1 WRDLGASIERV
12 ALGFGIALVLALLI
26 GSLVGGSRVVE
37 RALDPTLQAIRA
49 VPSLAWVPLI
59 LLWLGIGEAAKITL
73 VAIGAFFPIYVALVS
88 GIHGV
93 DRKLVEVGTIF
104 GLSRTALI
112 TRVLVPATLPQLLV
126 GARIGLTQA
135 WLFLVAA
142 ELLAAT
148 NGLGFLLTDGQQTSR
163 TDEILVAILLFAMCG
178 KLSETGMR
186 ALERR
191 LVGWTDTVPAQWR
204 FAGAPTDRKAPRR
217 AFAGCARPTE
227 RISSSTASISMSRAG
242 SASPCSVRAVA
253 ASRPCCAA
261 SPGSSAVTRGRLQ
274 PPARSA

>member
-1 WRDLGASIERV
+1 MGKLVVPLALFAAWWAATASGAIKSYQLASPRDVVRELFELAQTGLLWRDLGASIERV
-12 ALGFGIALVLALLI
+12 ALGFAIALFLALI
-26 GSLVGGSRVVE
+26 VGSLVGGSRIAE

-59 LLWLGIGEAAKITL
+59 LLWLGIGETAKVTL

-93 DRKLVEVGTIF
+93 DRKLVEVGTIH

-148 NGLGFLLTDGQQTSR
+148 SGLGFLLTDGQQTSR
-163 TDEILVAILLFAMCG
+163 TDEILVAILLFAACG

-186 ALERR
+186 QLEKR
-191 LVGWTDTVPAQWR
+191 LVGWTDTVP
-204 FAGAPTDRKAPRR
+204 
-217 AFAGCARPTE
+217 
-227 RISSSTASISMSRAG
+227 I
-242 SASPCSVRAVA
+242 
-253 ASRPCCAA
+253 
-261 SPGSSAVTRGRLQ
+261 
-274 PPARSA
+274 

>member
-1 WRDLGASIERV
+1 MGRFVVPLALFAAWWAATATGAIKSYQLASPRDVVRELFELAQTGLLWRDLGASIERV
-12 ALGFGIALVLALLI
+12 ALGFSIALALALI
-26 GSLVGGSRVVE
+26 VGSLVGGSRLAE

-59 LLWLGIGEAAKITL
+59 LLWLGIGETAKITL

-88 GIHGV
+88 GIRGV

-104 GLSRTALI
+104 GLSRIALI

-163 TDEILVAILLFAMCG
+163 TDEILVAILLFAACG
-178 KLSETGMR
+178 KLSESAMR

-191 LVGWTDTVPAQWR
+191 LVGWTDTVPA
-204 FAGAPTDRKAPRR
+204 
-217 AFAGCARPTE
+217 
-227 RISSSTASISMSRAG
+227 S
-242 SASPCSVRAVA
+242 
-253 ASRPCCAA
+253 
-261 SPGSSAVTRGRLQ
+261 
-274 PPARSA
+274 

>member
-1 WRDLGASIERV
+1 MGRFVVPLALFAAWWAATATGAIKSYQLASPRDVVRELFELAQTGLLWRDLGASIERV
-12 ALGFGIALVLALLI
+12 ALGFSIALALALI
-26 GSLVGGSRVVE
+26 VGSLVGGSRLAE

-59 LLWLGIGEAAKITL
+59 LLWLGIGETAKITL

-88 GIHGV
+88 GIRGV

-104 GLSRTALI
+104 GLSRIALI

-163 TDEILVAILLFAMCG
+163 TDEILVAILLFAACG

-186 ALERR
+186 WLEKR
-191 LVGWTDTVPAQWR
+191 LVGWTDTVP
-204 FAGAPTDRKAPRR
+204 
-217 AFAGCARPTE
+217 
-227 RISSSTASISMSRAG
+227 
-242 SASPCSVRAVA
+242 V
-253 ASRPCCAA
+253 
-261 SPGSSAVTRGRLQ
+261 
-274 PPARSA
+274 

>member
-1 WRDLGASIERV
+1 MGRFVVPLALFAAWWAATASGAIKSYQLASPRDVVRELFDLAQTGLLWRDLGASIERV
-12 ALGFGIALVLALLI
+12 ALGFTIALTLALI
-26 GSLVGGSRVVE
+26 VGSLVGGSRLAE

-59 LLWLGIGEAAKITL
+59 LLWLGIGETAKITL

-88 GIHGV
+88 GIRGV

-104 GLSRTALI
+104 GLSRIALI

-163 TDEILVAILLFAMCG
+163 TDEILVAILLFAACG

-186 ALERR
+186 WLEKR
-191 LVGWTDTVPAQWR
+191 LVGWTDTVP
-204 FAGAPTDRKAPRR
+204 
-217 AFAGCARPTE
+217 
-227 RISSSTASISMSRAG
+227 
-242 SASPCSVRAVA
+242 V
-253 ASRPCCAA
+253 
-261 SPGSSAVTRGRLQ
+261 
-274 PPARSA
+274 

>member
-1 WRDLGASIERV
+1 VGRLVVPLALFAAWWAATATGAIKSYQLASPRDVVRELVELAQTGVLWRDLGASIERV
-12 ALGFGIALVLALLI
+12 ALGFAIALVLALI
-26 GSLVGGSRVVE
+26 VGSLVGGSRLAE

-59 LLWLGIGEAAKITL
+59 LLWLGIGETAKITL

-88 GIHGV
+88 GIRGV

-104 GLSRTALI
+104 GLSRIALI

-163 TDEILVAILLFAMCG
+163 TDEILVAILLFAACG

-186 ALERR
+186 WLEKR
-191 LVGWTDTVPAQWR
+191 LVGWTDTVP
-204 FAGAPTDRKAPRR
+204 
-217 AFAGCARPTE
+217 
-227 RISSSTASISMSRAG
+227 
-242 SASPCSVRAVA
+242 V
-253 ASRPCCAA
+253 
-261 SPGSSAVTRGRLQ
+261 
-274 PPARSA
+274 